1 MFDSK
6 EKLKEVIDSEKL
18 EVTFALNLL
27 INAALSNWSNLSK
40 VDKYLLGKALE
51 TIKYYSDRKEDIV
64 INFSKT

>member
-6 EKLKEVIDSEKL
+6 EKLKEVIDSDKL